1 MKRDPIILHGTV
13 LGRSVARHPIA
24 RDGTRMQASHDRE
37 VTLTLQFPIP
47 NERPLE
53 FSMRLDSLPRG
64 WMEIGDPVM
73 VTIAAGVV
81 KTEPY
86 SIAPVNAE
94 EEATLP

>member
-1 MKRDPIILHGTV
+1 MKREPIVLHGTV
-13 LGRSVARHPIA
+13 LGRAVARHPIA

-47 NERPLE
+47 NERTLE

-64 WMEIGDPVM
+64 WMEIGDPVT
-73 VTIAAGVV
+73 VTVAAGVV

-86 SIAPVNAE
+86 SVVTE
-94 EEATLP
+94 TEEATTA